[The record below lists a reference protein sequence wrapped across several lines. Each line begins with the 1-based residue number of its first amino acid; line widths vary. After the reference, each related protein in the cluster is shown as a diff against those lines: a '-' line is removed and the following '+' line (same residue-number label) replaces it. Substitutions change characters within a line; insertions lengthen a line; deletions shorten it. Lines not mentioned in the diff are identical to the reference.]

1 MGNWKSAWWGDSEE
15 QKTEVK
21 MDNNEPVN
29 LQSANGKG
37 KGTIKKNG
45 SSGALGTID
54 DGMVIKL

>member
-1 MGNWKSAWWGDSEE
+1 
-15 QKTEVK
+15 

-45 SSGALGTID
+45 SNGALGTID